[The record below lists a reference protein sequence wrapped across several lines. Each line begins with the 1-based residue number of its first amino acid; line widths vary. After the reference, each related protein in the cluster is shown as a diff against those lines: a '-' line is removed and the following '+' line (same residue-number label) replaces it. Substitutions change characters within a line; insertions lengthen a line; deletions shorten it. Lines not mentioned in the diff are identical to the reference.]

1 MAPQIDPSKFKMH
14 KAKMLKIKVD
24 PSKMKLFSKLMV
36 SNTTTNILNEAPTS
50 DKVYTYNKKRY
61 GQPLFRLLSETS
73 GKKIPGQQGIRFS
86 MDNNGN
92 LNLNVIIEAYREE
105 SNVIPLDFRGIT
117 LKLVYDD
124 NGKQT
129 SLPLSITQVLPVHK
143 TNVLKHIYAHATIK
157 IENKEAI
164 YDALVNTNKIAKLDA
179 NLDIWWQKPKA
190 VIAPKPTPP
199 KPKPTPK
206 PKPPVSRLE
215 RFCRPINIK
224 GLKVKGVHLYNGN
237 RRLFSFRK
245 VVDAQK
251 AFNILRHYN
260 VNKRCNIGPS
270 FSYFLSGNTA
280 PTGGFKGEDS
290 IAFNP
295 AKIQVKLINKRWKIV
310 EGRKS
315 LFDFGVNHT
324 YANYAFQA
332 IKKYGFDTVCYVG
345 RPNPGMTYL
354 KRSKPVRLR
363 MMHMIK
369 PQLFNPK
376 VLMHRAVVAKPVKP
390 VVRARAAKPSVPQK
404 ISMNAQIHLLFERKA
419 PSVFQGFFAEL
430 ETQDYKWEQGAKI
443 DAQNPSVL
451 HSYYYRLTNDPN
463 KVFFLPQ
470 VYRIGVNHSTG
481 EPRVHI
487 NLYSKENEAKE
498 IEYRI
503 NMTFHVVPY
512 FHPRAKKDLMKAL
525 DIKSE
530 GKIKYV
536 ENLILSG
543 YKEVSFELENRFL
556 SDNALFSEKFTE
568 KLSEIDPSTGFTI
581 TADHSLES
589 FEVFKRELLT
599 NGVNIGKLYFD
610 LEEEK
615 DGETNINRSNPINV
629 ELNFKK
635 LENIPLHIEASTV
648 SYGNHSI
655 ISGFELFNKT
665 EIPLNVGG
673 VELTLLSSKDN
684 HIYDVDSDLNT
695 KIDIEDWPISIDAND
710 NETLFLD
717 SDDIDQLSDENMVW
731 NDLVCEPFGI
741 RANIDAEKIMASVI
755 DHASGDPEIWNL
767 AVVCQLYRNW
777 DSWTE
782 EQRSPYQGIV
792 GLIVDIKTEDNEEF
806 SIELNRDN
814 PEGIIKMS
822 RSVKQL
828 LQSTNY
834 DNRKYQ
840 YRLTSITLPPS
851 EPGEWRTPEST
862 SVNRLQVYPQL
873 KINT

>member
-1 MAPQIDPSKFKMH
+1 MAVQIDPSKFKVH
-14 KAKMLKIKVD
+14 KAKMLKLKVD

-36 SNTTTNILNEAPTS
+36 SNTATNILNEAPTS
-50 DKVYTYNKKRY
+50 DKVYTYNKKQY
-61 GQPLFRLLSETS
+61 GRPLFRLLSETS
-73 GKKIPGQQGIRFS
+73 GKKIPGQQGLRFS
-86 MDNNGN
+86 MDNKGH

-105 SNVIPLDFRGIT
+105 ANVIPLNFRGIT

-124 NGKQT
+124 HGKQT
-129 SLPLSITQVLPVHK
+129 SLPLSITQILPVNK

-157 IENKEAI
+157 VESKEAI

-179 NLDIWWQKPKA
+179 NLDIWWQKPKTTNG
-190 VIAPKPTPP
+190 PKAASQKP
-199 KPKPTPK
+199 KPKQPIN
-206 PKPPVSRLE
+206 RLD
-215 RFCRPINIK
+215 RFCRPINTRA
-224 GLKVKGVHLYNGN
+224 LKVKGVHIYNGTS
-237 RRLFSFRK
+237 RIFSFRK

-260 VNKRCNIGPS
+260 VNKRCHIGPS

-280 PTGGFKGEDS
+280 PTGGFKGEDC
-290 IAFNP
+290 ITFNP
-295 AKIQVKLINKRWKIV
+295 AKIQVKLIARKWKIV
-310 EGRKS
+310 EGKRL
-315 LFDFGVNHT
+315 LFDFGANKA

-332 IKKYGFDTVCYVG
+332 IKNYGFDTVCYVG

-354 KRSKPVRLR
+354 KRSKPARLR

-369 PQLFNPK
+369 PQLFNPQIIK
-376 VLMHRAVVAKPVKP
+376 HRAALAKPIKP
-390 VVRARAAKPSVPQK
+390 VVQTTAIKPAVPQK
-404 ISMNAQIHLLFERKA
+404 ITMNAQIHLLFERKDPA
-419 PSVFQGFFAEL
+419 VFQGFFSEL

-443 DAQNPSVL
+443 DVQNPSVI

-487 NLYSKENEAKE
+487 NLYRKENEAKE
-498 IEYRI
+498 MEYRI

-525 DIKSE
+525 DIMSE

-599 NGVNIGKLYFD
+599 NGVNIGKLYFN

-615 DGETNINRSNPINV
+615 DGEISINRSNPINV

-635 LENIPLHIEASTV
+635 LENIPLPIAASTV
-648 SYGNHSI
+648 SYGSHSI

-665 EIPLNVGG
+665 EIPVHVGG

-695 KIDIEDWPISIDAND
+695 KIDVEDWPISIDANE
-710 NETLFLD
+710 NETIFID
-717 SDDIDQLSDENMVW
+717 SDDVDQLSDENMVW
-731 NDLVCEPFGI
+731 NDLVCEPYGI
-741 RANIDAEKIMASVI
+741 RANIDADKIMASVI

-767 AVVCQLYRNW
+767 SVVCQLYRNW

-782 EQRSPYQGIV
+782 EQRLPYKGIV

-814 PEGIIKMS
+814 SEGIIKMS

-851 EPGEWRTPEST
+851 EPGEWQIPEST